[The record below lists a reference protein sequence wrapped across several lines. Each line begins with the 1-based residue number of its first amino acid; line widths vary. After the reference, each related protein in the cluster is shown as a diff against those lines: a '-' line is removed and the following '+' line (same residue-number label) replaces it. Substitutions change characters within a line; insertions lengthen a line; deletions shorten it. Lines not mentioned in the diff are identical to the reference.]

1 MDFKKINFREN
12 RYMLPAIGLLPILF
26 IAYQICGLTGST
38 TEKKSELMVT
48 DSLNMSLPDAEVNPL
63 KTKYDEI
70 ADNLSGDS
78 YTALREMEGDTTA
91 VSDKNLYSEGEM
103 NKIDSINMR
112 DRAQAEELEKLRL
125 RLSEMNNSHRNK
137 YAGMGSGTSY
147 RTQEQEDMESYAQ
160 TLNRIKQRNKMAQDI
175 LNGNDDDT
183 KKADNA
189 KKTAN
194 DADKTS
200 EQFLNMMKQQNKK
213 EDNKEKIEIVRKLPE
228 KNADQFNTVSEQ
240 HDVDNTL
247 IRAMVDETL
256 KVKDGG
262 RIRLKLLDDIII
274 NKIKLMKGTYLY
286 ATVTGF
292 TEQRVKATVTSIL
305 TGSKFIK
312 ISLSIYDNDG
322 MEGFY
327 VPQSNFRDFLKEAG
341 SSAAGQNININSGSY
356 GTTVSAEAIA
366 LQTLQNSMNSASQA
380 VSSNIRKNKARI
392 KYNTVVY
399 LINTSQNN

>member
-26 IAYQICGLTGST
+26 IAYQICGLTSPT
-38 TEKKSELMVT
+38 TEKKSDLMVT
-48 DSLNMSLPDAEVNPL
+48 DSLNMSLPDADIDPL

-70 ADNLSGDS
+70 ADNLNGKS
-78 YTALREMEGDTTA
+78 YTALREMDGDTTA
-91 VSDKNLYSEGEM
+91 VTDKNLYSEGEM
-103 NKIDSINMR
+103 NRIDSINMR
-112 DRAQAEELEKLRL
+112 DKTQADELEKLRQ
-125 RLSEMNNSHRNK
+125 RLTEMNNSHRNRFSE
-137 YAGMGSGTSY
+137 ARGGNSY

-160 TLNRIKQRNKMAQDI
+160 TLNRIKQRNKMAQEI
-175 LNGNDDDT
+175 LNGSGDDT
-183 KKADNA
+183 KKSDNA
-189 KKTAN
+189 RKAA
-194 DADKTS
+194 DEADKAN
-200 EQFLNMMKQQNKK
+200 EQLLNMMKQQNKK
-213 EDNKEKIEIVRKLPE
+213 EESKEKIEIVRKLPE

-240 HDVDNTL
+240 HEVDNTL

-256 KVKDGG
+256 KVRDGG
-262 RIRLKLLDDIII
+262 RIRLKLLDDVII

-292 TEQRVKATVTSIL
+292 TEQRVKATVTSIM
-305 TGSKFIK
+305 TGSRFIK

-341 SSAAGQNININSGSY
+341 SNAASQNININSGTS

-366 LQTLQNSMNSASQA
+366 LQTLQNTMNSATQA
-380 VSSNIRKNKARI
+380 VSSNIRKNKAKI